1 MNWFCEY
8 HGEKIEYIGVEDC
21 KECIELGWECISCP
35 FRIPCAATGGDFATV
50 QDSESVILFDGQIT
64 AISKNMKKIYIS
76 GKITGDPDY
85 KTKFDFAAHALDI
98 AGFAALNPAQ
108 LPANMNPADYMRI
121 NFAMIDSADAV
132 VFLSDWTNSPGAQLE
147 RAYCEYIKK
156 PIIDSKKTEGK

>member
-8 HGEKIEYIGVEDC
+8 HGKKIEHIETEDI
-21 KECIELGWECISCP
+21 KECEELGWECFLCP
-35 FRIPCAATGGDFATV
+35 FCVPCAATDGDSETAGG
-50 QDSESVILFDGQIT
+50 SESVIFFDGQIM
-64 AISKNMKKIYIS
+64 AISEDMKKIYIS

-85 KTKFDFAAHALDI
+85 KTKFDFAAHALDT

-108 LPANMNPADYMRI
+108 LPENMNPADYMRI

-132 VFLSDWTNSPGAQLE
+132 IFLSDWTNSPGAQLE

-156 PIIDSKKTEGK
+156 PIIDSKRTEGK